1 MTPDLED
8 PQVEIIKSTTVSLFR
23 QIIHLT
29 AQDRFI
35 PTLDRMVQLMRR
47 GKFTGHIRIQFN
59 QGGVKKIETE
69 EEIKSSP
76 LTAQDKNV
84 SIASRTAITPSRE

>member
-8 PQVEIIKSTTVSLFR
+8 PEIEIVKSTTVSLFR
-23 QIIHLT
+23 QIIHLA

-35 PTLDRMVQLMRR
+35 PTLERMVRLMRL

-76 LTAQDKNV
+76 LTLEEKSV
-84 SIASRTAITPSRE
+84 SIASRSAITPSRE